1 MANCSL
7 SDAELW
13 NLIVKD
19 DHKAFAAMFQRHWL
33 RLYKTALQHVKD
45 PEASEEIV
53 HDLFLNIWNRRNFL
67 VINDFDKYLKAATRY
82 QVYAYIK
89 KNKTVTI
96 EYRESLSEELE
107 GYEVN
112 TADEKIAY
120 EELEGQL
127 VYHLRSLPERC
138 REIFFLS
145 RVQQLN
151 NNEIA
156 EKLGISKRTVEN
168 QITRALQCIRF
179 NMKDIVFS
187 FLLAGAAIYCYFS

>member
-13 NLIVKD
+13 TLIVQD
-19 DHKAFAAMFQRHWL
+19 DHHAFTMMFQRHWL
-33 RLYKTALQHVKD
+33 RLYKTALQYVKD
-45 PEASEEIV
+45 TEACEEIV
-53 HDLFLNIWNRRNFL
+53 HDLFLNIWKRRNFL
-67 VINDFDKYLKAATRY
+67 IINDFDKYLKAAARY

-89 KNKTVTI
+89 KNKIAAV
-96 EYRESLSEELE
+96 EYRESIAEEDEL
-107 GYEVN
+107 YELN

-120 EELEGQL
+120 QELEGQL
-127 VYHLRSLPERC
+127 VQHLRTLPERC
-138 REIFFLS
+138 QEIFFLS

-187 FLLAGAAIYCYFS
+187 FILFLLFAS